1 MRLYH
6 RPGYFFTLSFVSA
19 VVAASCVPL
28 AVADLLVEPAVTMGA
43 GIGISLL
50 LAAALMLQWRYVR
63 PALVVYLCLT
73 VSACLM
79 FAFTGILRVR
89 PAWMILGALHTGL
102 LIIFVKSRQIRRY
115 LGAS

>member
-1 MRLYH
+1 
-6 RPGYFFTLSFVSA
+6 
-19 VVAASCVPL
+19 
-28 AVADLLVEPAVTMGA
+28 MGA
-43 GIGISLL
+43 GVGISIL
-50 LAAALMLQWRYVR
+50 LAAALMLQWRFIR

-79 FAFTGILRVR
+79 FGFTGVPRAR

-102 LIIFVKSRQIRRY
+102 LIIFVKSRQIRHY